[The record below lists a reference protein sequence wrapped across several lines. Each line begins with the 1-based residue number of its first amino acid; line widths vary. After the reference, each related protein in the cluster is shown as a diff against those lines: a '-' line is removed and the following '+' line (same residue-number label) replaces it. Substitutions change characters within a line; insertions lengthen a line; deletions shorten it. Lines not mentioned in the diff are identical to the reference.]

1 MPGRKQRLVHMGM
14 LVEPFAVL
22 ALTKLLNGL
31 KLYLL
36 PRDLFP
42 VYALYLQR
50 QSFIWIASLSGG

>member
-22 ALTKLLNGL
+22 ALTKLLNDL

-42 VYALYLQR
+42 VYALYL
-50 QSFIWIASLSGG
+50 